1 MKKGLIILLL
11 TTLFALTTAFIFNQI
26 RIPQNNINKQS
37 EKISANT
44 ITKSYGGDYI
54 KVKEV
59 SAGGYHSLILST
71 DGVVYSFGS
80 NAYGQLGIGITG
92 GYYEYPQKVVSTYDA
107 NSNPNGFKNENIK
120 SISAG
125 NLFSII
131 LTNDGVIYGFG
142 ANYHGQLGI
151 GTYIDSNIPTKA
163 LNNTSSGFINNNIT
177 AIETTVGLGNLPS
190 EERLEMAATMVLGAG
205 GIAYSV
211 GSNFYGYLG
220 TGVDFNSSL
229 TGTNRRDNWY
239 FSKFQ
244 KVVNGTSGFSNSNV
258 SEISISQNGGLVV
271 KDGFVYTFGNQNA
284 LGFLAIGNESVLT
297 STTPIRV
304 INSNGFINGTVKMA
318 KVGDGK
324 IIVVDTYNI
333 VYMAGQATYIGD
345 GRTTGHAYS
354 LVKVSNSA
362 TGSFKNDGSVSI
374 TGTSRIGEDVAGIV
388 LQTGEVYVW
397 GSNRRG
403 QLGVGETVD
412 KTVPVKVN
420 TNVNSGFNN
429 NNVSSVSIG
438 QNHILIIENDE
449 VYSVGRNQLGQ
460 LGNGEFGKDVNEFM
474 IKPLLRKPK
483 FEVVGDYNS
492 SGYFQNKMIIQNIT
506 TFNGLDAQSI
516 ILSFNNEEIDIKTA
530 YLNETSGGIKKYEL
544 LVPGN
549 YSLKITDSLE
559 HTSIVSFSAYDK
571 VKPIVKING
580 EEVVEGGVYYYNN
593 DVEITVSDDFAG
605 IDENLSE
612 VSNEIKE
619 TSFDEQR
626 NIYTV
631 YDKSGNTLTFILI
644 LDTLPPRGKIK

>member
-80 NAYGQLGIGITG
+80 NEYGQLGIGITG

-177 AIETTVGLGNLPS
+177 AIETTVGLGNRPS

-211 GSNFYGYLG
+211 GSNFNGYLG
-220 TGVDFNSSL
+220 TGVGFNSSL

-258 SEISISQNGGLVV
+258 GEISISQNGGLVV

-284 LGFLAIGNESVLT
+284 LGFLAIGNESVLA

-345 GRTTGHAYS
+345 GRTTGNAYS

-397 GSNRRG
+397 GANRRG

-492 SGYFQNKMIIQNIT
+492 SGYFQNKMIIQNIA

-559 HTSIVSFSAYDK
+559 HTSIVNFSAYDK